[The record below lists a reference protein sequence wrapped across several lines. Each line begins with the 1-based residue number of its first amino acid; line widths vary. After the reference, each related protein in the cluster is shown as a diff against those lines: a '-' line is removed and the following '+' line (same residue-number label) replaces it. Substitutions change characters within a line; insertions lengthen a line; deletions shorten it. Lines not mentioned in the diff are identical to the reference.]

1 MGADRRMKR
10 AFLVALILTGAGAF
24 AAEPSCTANLAVL
37 PVHPTPNRN
46 QVILQAFINE
56 AGPFNFLLDTG
67 SQVTMVDESLAAE
80 LHLQPTAK
88 ASVVGVSLQGK
99 GGKYALVNSVRV
111 GESAKVG
118 SLYVLAFDMKEM
130 HAAGFKVRGLIGE
143 DFLSHF
149 DATIDNTHNRVCLT
163 GVTD

>member
-1 MGADRRMKR
+1 MKS
-10 AFLVALILTGAGAF
+10 ALLVTLILTGTGAF

-37 PVHPTPNRN
+37 PVHEASNRN
-46 QVILQAFINE
+46 QLILQAFIND
-56 AGPFNFLLDTG
+56 AGPFDFLLDTG

-80 LHLQPTAK
+80 LHLQTTTT
-88 ASVVGVSLQGK
+88 ASVVGVSLHGK
-99 GGKYALVNSVRV
+99 GGKYAFVNSVRV
-111 GESAKVG
+111 GENAKVG

-149 DATIDNTHNRVCLT
+149 DATIDNTHKRVCFT
-163 GVTD
+163 GVAD

>member
-1 MGADRRMKR
+1 MKR
-10 AFLVALILTGAGAF
+10 VLFVALILGGAIAF

-37 PVHPTPNRN
+37 PVHTASNRN
-46 QVILQAFINE
+46 QLILQAFIND

-80 LHLQPTAK
+80 LHLQATTK
-88 ASVVGVSLQGK
+88 ASLVGVSLQGK

-111 GESAKVG
+111 GENARVG

-149 DATIDNTHNRVCLT
+149 DATIDNTHNRVCFI
-163 GVTD
+163 GVSD